1 MLQTKAVPEAALALL
16 EKICSLSKLEKFA
29 LVGGTNL
36 ALRYGHRVSVDLDF
50 FTTEPYHREEIQA
63 IISKHFPSA
72 ELLFEQNQTM
82 LFFIHE
88 IRVDFVLYPFP
99 WKFPIETI
107 NNFRLAAIED
117 IIPMKLQAIENRKSK
132 KDFWD
137 IDLLITQYGLPE
149 MLRIF
154 HAKFPNIDPGYLI
167 HNLVDFENAE
177 LQMDPDTIVEKS
189 WEEIKANIVREVNA
203 FVSNQINN

>member
-1 MLQTKAVPEAALALL
+1 MLHTKAVPEAALALL
-16 EKICSLSKLEKFA
+16 AKICTITELEKFA

-50 FTTEPYHREEIQA
+50 FTTEPYNRENIHV

-72 ELLFEQNQTM
+72 ELLFEQNQTI
-82 LFFIHE
+82 LFFINE
-88 IRVDFVLYPFP
+88 IRVDFVPFS
-99 WKFPIETI
+99 WRFPIETK

-149 MLRIF
+149 MLHIF
-154 HAKFPNIDPGYLI
+154 HSKFPKIDPGYLI

-177 LQMDPDTIVEKS
+177 LQMDPDTLVEKS
-189 WEEIKANIVREVNA
+189 WEEIKASIIRKVNA

>member
-1 MLQTKAVPEAALALL
+1 MLHTKAVPEAALALL
-16 EKICSLSKLEKFA
+16 EKICTIQELEKFA

-50 FTTEPYHREEIQA
+50 FTTEPYNREEIKA

-72 ELLFEQNQTM
+72 ELLFEQNQTI
-82 LFFIHE
+82 LFFIDE
-88 IRVDFVLYPFP
+88 IRVDFVLYPFT

-107 NNFRLAAIED
+107 NHFRLASIED

-137 IDLLITQYGLPE
+137 IDLLMTQYGLPE

-154 HAKFPNIDPGYLI
+154 HAKFPKIDPGYLI

-177 LQMDPDTIVEKS
+177 SQMDPDTLDEKS
-189 WEEIKANIVREVNA
+189 WEEIKASIIRQVNA
-203 FVSNQINN
+203 FVYNQINN